1 MARTLVLALCTGLTL
16 AAPTAALAADKGG
29 DPKGN
34 NGTVKIGAVPLDK
47 APHANQPHVGCSF
60 SLRFFGFDKDQTA
73 DITFTGQAPTKA
85 GTLLTQTAVPISD
98 DAAGGG
104 QDADAVLTYTA
115 SQLGLTGVAPAK
127 QGWHVKVAV
136 DVREAPG
143 GAKQKVFWLQC
154 PPPSRTTTPS
164 TSGSGTTSTA
174 SGSTSSSGST
184 TSGSTTSGSGTTSSG
199 SAVSSGEAVSSGG
212 AVSSGQAVSSGTTTS
227 AATAPRTSANSVGK
241 TYGSGVLSETA
252 TAPASASS
260 GGGIGR
266 GLLPF
271 TGDHIADLFWG
282 ALAALGLG
290 GVVTAAARRRHV

>member
-1 MARTLVLALCTGLTL
+1 MTRTLALALCTGLTL
-16 AAPTAALAADKGG
+16 AAPTAALAADKG

-47 APHANQPHVGCSF
+47 APHANQPHVGCTF

-98 DAAGGG
+98 DPAGGG

-143 GAKQKVFWLQC
+143 GAKQKVFWLSC
-154 PPPSRTTTPS
+154 PAAAGTTTKPTTGAAAPTSGGTETRTTDTS
-164 TSGSGTTSTA
+164 TSASTGSTTSTTSTNSTTSTA
-174 SGSTSSSGST
+174 SG
-184 TSGSTTSGSGTTSSG
+184 
-199 SAVSSGEAVSSGG
+199 
-212 AVSSGQAVSSGTTTS
+212 TTTE
-227 AATAPRTSANSVGK
+227 AATAPTQARTDVLPP
-241 TYGSGVLSETA
+241 TYGSGVLSESA
-252 TAPASASS
+252 TAPSETPAAS
-260 GGGIGR
+260 GGGVGR

-271 TGDHIADLFWG
+271 TGDHTADLMWG
-282 ALAALGLG
+282 GLAALGLG
-290 GVVTAAARRRHV
+290 GAVTFAARRRHA